1 MIFPDW
7 DTVSAESAAELPLY
21 RDWAV
26 DWERGCFA
34 LRDGKPY
41 LISGAKA
48 LKNWVRCALHAQS
61 VRHWFSAH
69 SADYGNQFAELVGE
83 SMDRG
88 ILENR
93 LRKEIRE
100 TLLVSPY
107 LTGVD
112 GFAFTRTGAA
122 VTVRFTVHTVY
133 DAFDEEVQLP

>member
-48 LKNWVRCALHAQS
+48 LKNWVRCALHGQS
-61 VRHWFSAH
+61 VRYLHSAH
-69 SADYGNQFAELVGE
+69 SEEYGNRLEELMGE
-83 SMDRG
+83 SMERG

-93 LRKEIRE
+93 LKKEIRE

-107 LTGVD
+107 ITAVD
-112 GFAFTRTGAA
+112 GFVLKRTGSR
-122 VTVRFTVHTVY
+122 VTVRFAVHTLY
-133 DAFDEEVQLP
+133 ETLEEEVHLP